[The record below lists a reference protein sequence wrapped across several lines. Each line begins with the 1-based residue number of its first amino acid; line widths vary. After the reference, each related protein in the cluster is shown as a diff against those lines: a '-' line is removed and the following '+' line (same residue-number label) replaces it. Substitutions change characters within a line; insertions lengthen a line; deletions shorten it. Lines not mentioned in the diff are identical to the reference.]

1 MRIDDNLL
9 DEILKIRETTKCKNC
24 KYYTTLYI
32 PPCQCFD
39 SVRNALNATTR
50 SCAVCSVFLNEA
62 NEVMW
67 LGQGEEAD
75 EGQCE
80 MFVERRT

>member
-1 MRIDDNLL
+1 MQIDD
-9 DEILKIRETTKCKNC
+9 IMIHETTKCKNC

-32 PPCQCFD
+32 PPCQYLD
-39 SVRNALNATTR
+39 GIREALSATTR
-50 SCAVCSVFLNEA
+50 SCRVCSAWLKEA
-62 NEVMW
+62 DEVMW
-67 LGQGEEAD
+67 LGQGKEAD